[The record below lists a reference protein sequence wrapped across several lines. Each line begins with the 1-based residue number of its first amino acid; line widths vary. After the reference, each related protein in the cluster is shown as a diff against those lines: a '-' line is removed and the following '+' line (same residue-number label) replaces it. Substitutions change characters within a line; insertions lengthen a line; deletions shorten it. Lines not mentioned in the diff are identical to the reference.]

1 MCIKISKAGSAN
13 SGMWYTCKLSDSG
26 KFNALICTGHTILRT
41 CFGLY
46 QAWHWVNDYHWSSTL
61 ESMTVYPCIVKLVS
75 LCCGFDLNAGIPGL
89 LLLLRLHCSTILPLI
104 SCTMKLVCSSQCRD
118 SESSLPCPLCLVS
131 LCRAGCSDLGLVAGG
146 IPGSAAFWPRN
157 FPRHLVTGGR
167 GGAEHPAAHCAPTTV
182 SVLV

>member
-1 MCIKISKAGSAN
+1 MSKAGLASF
-13 SGMWYTCKLSDSG
+13 GMWYTCKLSDSG

-61 ESMTVYPCIVKLVS
+61 ESMTVYPCIIMLVC
-75 LCCGFDLNAGIPGL
+75 LCCVLISMQEFQAYCYI
-89 LLLLRLHCSTILPLI
+89 LHIYCSTILPLI
-104 SCTMKLVCSSQCRD
+104 SISVMLVCSSQCRD